1 MRLALAAVL
10 ALGPCTKSE
19 PPVPTDPPPPITSA
33 TTPPAWQP
41 PEPATSVSVTAP
53 PTSVDLPKARA
64 AAEQKDWKKVRALLE
79 KKVRAGKALT
89 EEAQLELDACIAS
102 KDKACAEAVHA
113 KYPELLAR

>member
-1 MRLALAAVL
+1 MKRALAALL

-33 TTPPAWQP
+33 TTPPIWQP
-41 PEPATSVSVTAP
+41 PEPVASASVAVV

-79 KKVRAGKALT
+79 KKVRAGKALP
-89 EEAQLELDACIAS
+89 EEAQLTLDACIAA
-102 KDKACAEAVHA
+102 KDKACADGVHA